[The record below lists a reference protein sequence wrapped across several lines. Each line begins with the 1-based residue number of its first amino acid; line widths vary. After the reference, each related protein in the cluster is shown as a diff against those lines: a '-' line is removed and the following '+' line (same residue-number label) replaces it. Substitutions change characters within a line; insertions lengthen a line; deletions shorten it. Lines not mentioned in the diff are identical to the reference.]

1 MDQLHYPF
9 ALQPLPYDYQALSA
23 AIDPETVR
31 IHHDLHLKT
40 YVDKLNA
47 ALAPL
52 PQFHNTPLC
61 QLLTQNDQ
69 LPENVRLEV
78 WNNGGGVYNH
88 NLYFSLLTPHP
99 SPLPQPLADAFTQ
112 TFGSFEAFKAAM
124 KEAALS
130 QFGSGYAWLVSD
142 KSSLSILK
150 TANQDTPLSTGQTPL
165 LLIDVW
171 EHAYYLRY
179 QNRRAEYLDT
189 LWQVINW
196 AAVGQRYDQARMG

>member
-1 MDQLHYPF
+1 MQQNHYPF
-9 ALQPLPYDYQALSA
+9 ALEPLPYDNTALSC

-40 YVDKLNA
+40 YVDNLNA

-52 PQFHNTPLC
+52 TDFHSTPLE
-61 QLLTQNDQ
+61 QLLTCNDK
-69 LPENVRLEV
+69 LPEASRLVV

-88 NLYFSLLTPHP
+88 NLYFSLLCPEAP
-99 SPLPQPLADAFTQ
+99 SMPQALADGLTQ
-112 TFGSFEAFKAAM
+112 SFGSVDSFKEAM
-124 KEAALS
+124 KAAALS
-130 QFGSGYAWLVSD
+130 QFGSGYAWLVFD
-142 KSSLSILK
+142 QGKLAIIK
-150 TANQDTPLSTGQTPL
+150 TANQDTPLPTGQKPL

-189 LWQVINW
+189 IWNIINW
-196 AAVGQRYDQARMG
+196 NEVGRLYDQARKG